1 LIGRTEGFAVTTV
14 VSALLAL
21 MAGAGYA
28 GFRIRKTQRTRT
40 YPLAGTPLR
49 MPPKSRIQKIK
60 FLNFRTRAGKS
71 ENSAAM
77 KAASAPLARTDGAVS
92 AACRAK
98 GLGFLLLVTIPV
110 LFSAIRALPGN
121 SVTGHPPEI
130 FFHAVLAD
138 GKSAPASP
146 AERRMLAA
154 AGAGDFFCHSAF
166 FFI

>member
-1 LIGRTEGFAVTTV
+1 LIGKTEGFAVTRA

-21 MAGAGYA
+21 TAGARFAGYWIRNPPET
-28 GFRIRKTQRTRT
+28 RI
-40 YPLAGTPLR
+40 YPPAVTPLR
-49 MPPKSRIQKIK
+49 MNPRSRIQKIK
-60 FLNFRTRAGKS
+60 FLNPRSRGGKIES
-71 ENSAAM
+71 SAAM
-77 KAASAPLARTDGAVS
+77 KAASAPSVRTAGVAS
-92 AACRAK
+92 AACRAE
-98 GLGFLLLVTIPV
+98 GLWFSLLVSIAV
-110 LFSAIRALPGN
+110 LFSAIRTLPGN

-146 AERRMLAA
+146 AERRMLAT